1 MSVPDHTR
9 FMSECILH
17 DPDQQSGLRDD
28 DVYGLYLSWC
38 FLNQE
43 QPGPDHA
50 LRAAMKER
58 GHIRRNRGSSS
69 YIWPGLAMTG
79 PAAVDYILSSQPS
92 LV

>member
-1 MSVPDHTR
+1 MSVSDHTR
-9 FMSECILH
+9 FVSECIIY
-17 DPDQQSGLRDD
+17 DPERESGLRYD

-43 QPGPDHA
+43 QPGTDKA
-50 LRAAMKER
+50 FCAAMKQL
-58 GHIRRNRGSSS
+58 GHIRRNRGSGH